1 MRGPFG
7 HCVRRFACAL
17 VIAASPFALAANAVA
32 QGASSGVRG
41 DIQQSRADAA
51 ASADRGSLVSRY
63 AFGDETGGPD
73 KLGFTFNFLA
83 PFFYNSNA
91 ETANVNGTQTLEA
104 NPEVRLSTSKQLTSL
119 PVKLS
124 GLLDANSDRFA
135 RSNGADSDVIYAK
148 LRAQYV
154 TAGSGGDD
162 QEFEPFI
169 QYRPEAD
176 FAPTF
181 ARTALT
187 RQDFTVGFDKAF
199 NFDVNFAR
207 ATSAPDT
214 TRATVWSLG
223 FTGTFT
229 RRITD
234 VGPSSYR
241 LTGSPSITYNLTNLP
256 NANTADAQWTIAL
269 GVDVSRRWYDQQNGF
284 TRRDWLLSPTL
295 TVEFLPPLSWFKGEN
310 KLERENTAK
319 SLGRPKVVFQ
329 IAYSQLDSTKPNV
342 PFRQWQIGPTLKTGW
357 TF

>member
-1 MRGPFG
+1 MRGPLG
-7 HCVRRFACAL
+7 YSSRRLAGAL
-17 VIAASPFALAANAVA
+17 VIATSPLIFAANAVA
-32 QGASSGVRG
+32 QGAANDARS
-41 DIQQSRADAA
+41 DIQQFRADAA

-63 AFGDETGGPD
+63 AFGDETAGEPG
-73 KLGFTFNFLA
+73 KLGLTFNFLA

-91 ETANVNGTQTLEA
+91 EAAHVNGTQTLEA
-104 NPEVRLSTSKQLTSL
+104 NPEARLSASKQLAGL
-119 PVKLS
+119 PVKFL
-124 GLLDANSDRFA
+124 GLVDANSDRFA
-135 RSNGADSDVIYAK
+135 RSNGADSDTIYARV
-148 LRAQYV
+148 RAQYV
-154 TAGSGGDD
+154 TGQDD

-181 ARTALT
+181 SRTT
-187 RQDFTVGFDKAF
+187 VTKQDFTVGFDKAF
-199 NFDVNFAR
+199 NFDVNFAP

-223 FTGTFT
+223 FTGTLT
-229 RRITD
+229 RRVTD

-284 TRRDWLLSPTL
+284 SRRDWLLSPTL
-295 TVEFLPPLSWFKGEN
+295 TVEFLPPLSWFRGEN

-319 SLGRPKVVFQ
+319 AFGRPKVVFQ

-342 PFRQWQIGPTLKTGW
+342 GFRQWQIGPTVKTGW